1 MERVLL
7 GQSQFQK
14 LARAPVE
21 DKAERA
27 RQLHRPP
34 PVEVDLPR
42 VVSKADDPVFAV
54 AWLEPTHRPAP
65 TQSAH
70 SIIAL
75 QLDERHPRAILE
87 ELRDRLWDQIVSA
100 ELTWIC
106 SAVILFQTAPLGLIL
121 FK

>member
-1 MERVLL
+1 MERVLF
-7 GQSQFQK
+7 GRSQFQK
-14 LARAPVE
+14 LARALVE
-21 DKAERA
+21 DEPQR
-27 RQLHRPP
+27 RSQLHGAT
-34 PVEVDLPR
+34 PVEVDLAG
-42 VVSKADDPVFAV
+42 VVGKTDDPVFAV

-100 ELTWIC
+100 KLTWIC
-106 SAVILFQTAPLGLIL
+106 SAVIFFQPAPLGLIL
-121 FK
+121 FE